1 VIVAVTAVWM
11 VQLAIHKVI
20 NMVAVRY
27 GFMAAVEAVRV
38 GLPIDA
44 AVVARRTFVRV
55 HHGNLNLMVVDMI
68 AVDVMQMAIV
78 KVIGVAVMSHGRV
91 PTVWAMHVAVSPRV
105 LMVGLSHDSILSI
118 ALVTARRGMLGTA
131 AIAV

>member
-44 AVVARRTFVRV
+44 AVVARRAFVRV

-78 KVIGVAVMSHGRV
+78 KVIGVALCL
-91 PTVWAMHVAVSPRV
+91 TAVYPQFGPCTW
-105 LMVGLSHDSILSI
+105 L
-118 ALVTARRGMLGTA
+118 
-131 AIAV
+131 

>member
-1 VIVAVTAVWM
+1 M

-44 AVVARRTFVRV
+44 AVVARRAFVRV

-78 KVIGVAVMSHGRV
+78 KVIGVAVMSHCRV
-91 PTVWAMHVAVSPRV
+91 PTVWAMHMAVSPRV
-105 LMVGLSHDSILSI
+105 LMVGRSHDSILSI